1 MRTQVRVLFLAAV
14 LAMAAGWM
22 GLKRGNDALARQAA
36 AAPAGEGGTP

>member
-22 GLKRGNDALARQAA
+22 GLRRGNEALARQAA
-36 AAPAGEGGTP
+36 AASAAEGRGP

>member
-22 GLKRGNDALARQAA
+22 GLKRGNDALARQAEA
-36 AAPAGEGGTP
+36 VPAGGGVSP

>member
-22 GLKRGNDALARQAA
+22 GLKRGNEALARQA